1 MRIVNWWTIAS
12 LVKKIILLYSNNIS
26 LSFSFSTMNTMKIVF
41 ALVIYLTV
49 SILQVKSQY
58 VPQSLVIRNILK
70 WRKEHDTYLTHI
82 CKHRWSRQIMMK
94 VDTFPELSASTV
106 AFISCRGRVRWR
118 LQCWLK
124 AATIYLFSSWYV
136 YFSDVY
142 WQKLGRCRSL
152 SFLLTYFLSERRLV
166 VLN

>member
-94 VDTFPELSASTV
+94 VDTFLELSASTV
-106 AFISCRGRVRWR
+106 AFISCRGRLTKVLAGATRGKTGSKSEAIG
-118 LQCWLK
+118 CWSTSELE
-124 AATIYLFSSWYV
+124 
-136 YFSDVY
+136 
-142 WQKLGRCRSL
+142 
-152 SFLLTYFLSERRLV
+152 SFWSE
-166 VLN
+166 